1 MDKKEFSRILLR
13 ASRKEVI
20 GMAKEAEKNHRITLL
35 KEPAKTMVMLRV
47 KEPVKQSVFYIG
59 EMLACHCVVEVD
71 GVQGAA
77 VMAGDDFEKVRSA
90 AVLDAV
96 HTGKMKEAGELEGKM
111 RRLGRKQQ
119 KKRETEAAI
128 YRGTK
133 VDFHVMEDSN
143 GHETQI

>member
-20 GMAKEAEKNHRITLL
+20 GMAKEAEKNHRVTLL

-47 KEPVKQSVFYIG
+47 KEPVKQSTFYLG
-59 EMLACHCVVEVD
+59 EMLASHCVVEVD
-71 GVQGAA
+71 GIQGAA

-90 AVLDAV
+90 AILDAV
-96 HTGKMKEAGELEGKM
+96 HTGKMKEAKDLEGRM
-111 RRLGRKQQ
+111 RRLERKQR

-128 YRGTK
+128 NRETK
-133 VDFHVMEDSN
+133 VDFHVMEDGN
-143 GHETQI
+143 GHEA

>member
-20 GMAKEAEKNHRITLL
+20 GMAEEAENNHRVTLL

-47 KEPVKQSVFYIG
+47 KEPVKQSIFYLG
-59 EMLACHCVVEVD
+59 EMLASHCVVEVD

-77 VMAGDDFEKVRSA
+77 VMAGDDFEKVRCA
-90 AVLDAV
+90 AILDAV
-96 HTGKMKEAGELEGKM
+96 HTGRMKEAKELEGKI

-119 KKRETEAAI
+119 KKRETEAAVI
-128 YRGTK
+128 RGTK
-133 VDFHVMEDSN
+133 VDFHVMEDGN
-143 GHETQI
+143 GHEA

>member
-20 GMAKEAEKNHRITLL
+20 GMAEEAENNHRVTLL

-47 KEPVKQSVFYIG
+47 KQSIFYLG
-59 EMLACHCVVEVD
+59 EMLASHCVVEVD

-77 VMAGDDFEKVRSA
+77 VMAGDDFEKVRCA
-90 AVLDAV
+90 AILDAV
-96 HTGKMKEAGELEGKM
+96 HTGRMKEAKELEGKI

-119 KKRETEAAI
+119 KKRETEAAVI
-128 YRGTK
+128 RGTK
-133 VDFHVMEDSN
+133 VDFHVMEDGN
-143 GHETQI
+143 GHEA